1 VHFDKGWTQR
11 GHAINLPDEEGDSGF
26 TGEREGSMA
35 QSGPSGGSG
44 SDSGSALNDAGGARH
59 PIGVVSERT
68 GLSAD
73 VLRVWERRY
82 GVVEP
87 SRTEGG
93 QRLYTDGDIER
104 LRLLHLATRAGRSIG
119 QVADL
124 SAAALAAL
132 VREDEEER
140 GRAPRPQATPD
151 PGGYVDTALVA
162 VRDLDAV
169 ALESQLRRAAAVLG
183 VRAFLADVA
192 APLFRRIGD
201 EWYAGR
207 LRSGQEHLA
216 TVVLRRVLEG
226 LMSAFGAGPG
236 AARLVVATPAGEHHE
251 IGALLVAAAA
261 LGEGW
266 NVVYLGPDLP
276 AAEIA
281 SVALAKGARA
291 VALSAVLDDGVDVAG
306 ELTKLRRALPPHVP
320 VLVGGE
326 AALAQERELAAV
338 GGVVVRE
345 LAGLAPV
352 LRGLAPAEERT

>member
-1 VHFDKGWTQR
+1 M
-11 GHAINLPDEEGDSGF
+11 AS
-26 TGEREGSMA
+26 ER
-35 QSGPSGGSG
+35 
-44 SDSGSALNDAGGARH
+44 SDGGARH

-93 QRLYTDGDIER
+93 QRLYTDADIER
-104 LRLLHLATRAGRSIG
+104 LRLLHLATRAGRSIS

-124 SAAALAAL
+124 PVGVLADL

-140 GRAPRPQATPD
+140 GRAPRSGSAPD
-151 PGGYVDTALVA
+151 PGRYVDTGLAA
-162 VRDLDAV
+162 VRALDSG
-169 ALESQLRRAAAVLG
+169 ALGLELRRAAVVLG
-183 VRAFLADVA
+183 VRAFLTDVA
-192 APLFRRIGD
+192 APLFRRIGE
-201 EWYAGR
+201 EWHGGR
-207 LRSGQEHLA
+207 LGSGQEHLA

-226 LMSAFGAGPG
+226 LMGEFGSRPG
-236 AARLVVATPAGEHHE
+236 ASNLVVATPAGEHHE

-291 VALSAVLDDGVDVAG
+291 VALSAVLDDDVDVRG
-306 ELTKLRRALPPHVP
+306 ELAKLREALPPHVP
-320 VLVGGE
+320 VVVGGE
-326 AALAQERELAAV
+326 AALAREGELAGA
-338 GGVVVRE
+338 GAVVVRD
-345 LAGLAPV
+345 LAGLGPV
-352 LRGLAPAEERT
+352 LRGLDPGEQRT

>member
-1 VHFDKGWTQR
+1 MAANSEQTGDKQMR
-11 GHAINLPDEEGDSGF
+11 DEH
-26 TGEREGSMA
+26 TGAG
-35 QSGPSGGSG
+35 GLLGSG
-44 SDSGSALNDAGGARH
+44 VTGPAVARH

-68 GLSAD
+68 GLSPD

-124 SAAALAAL
+124 AVPALAAL

-140 GRAPRPQATPD
+140 GRAPRSGAAPD
-151 PGGYVDTALVA
+151 PGGYVDMALAA
-162 VRDLDAV
+162 VRELDA
-169 ALESQLRRAAAVLG
+169 AGLELQLRRVAVVLD

-192 APLFRRIGD
+192 APLFRRIGN
-201 EWYAGR
+201 EWHAGR
-207 LRSGQEHLA
+207 LGSGQEHLA

-226 LMSAFGAGPG
+226 LMGEFGSRPG
-236 AARLVVATPAGEHHE
+236 AASLVVATPAGEHHE

-306 ELTKLRRALPPHVP
+306 ELTRLRAALPPHVP
-320 VLVGGE
+320 VVVGGG
-326 AALAQERELAAV
+326 AALAHERELAAA
-338 GGVVVRE
+338 GGVVVRD
-345 LAGLAPV
+345 LAGLGPV
-352 LRGLAPAEERT
+352 LRGLEPVEQRS